1 MIIEQFRV
9 PEVSC
14 EHCVK
19 AITREVSAVQG
30 VHAVRV
36 QLNDK
41 SVRVEHDGRANI
53 SALVTAIKEAGF
65 EDVSVLA

>member
-1 MIIEQFRV
+1 MAIEQFRV
-9 PEVSC
+9 PDVSC
-14 EHCVK
+14 NHCVQ

-30 VHAVRV
+30 VRLVRV

-41 SVRVEHDGRANI
+41 SVRVEHDGRASI
-53 SALVTAIKEAGF
+53 SALVTAIKQAGF